1 MSDILNVDLSQVIDT
16 QAVKIGDH
24 VYQVRRLGVG
34 EELDLSE
41 NIKRVGDLL
50 KNMGD
55 IRKKIEKSKSEATKK
70 KLMAEID
77 DISDT
82 VDAMQRAHFEAYVR
96 LFDDGGDGEKSRQ
109 MLARFNMEGI
119 SNLFEQVFPSRV
131 AQQIEEVVSEV
142 EEDERAES

>member
-1 MSDILNVDLSQVIDT
+1 MSEILEISYKDVIDT
-16 QAVKIGDH
+16 KAVKIGDH
-24 VYQVRRLGVG
+24 VFQVRRLGVG

-41 NIKRVGDLL
+41 NIKRVSDLL

-55 IRKKIEKSKSEATKK
+55 IRKKIEKTKSEATKK

-77 DISDT
+77 EIADT

-119 SNLFEQVFPSRV
+119 SKLFEQVFPSRV
-131 AQQIEEVVSEV
+131 EQHIEEVVSEI